1 MDLGGDSMSTRD
13 EARALRDLT
22 YYRKSIMKALCC
34 DEDVVKLVS
43 DDETAI
49 PPNRDLMYENIFP
62 YAYIP
67 DTEKETDTFIC
78 FSVAI
83 PRVENKTYKTMNIY
97 FYIFTHQS
105 LMRTSNGL
113 RTDLLA
119 EAIDKMTNGALG
131 LGLGRIKLD
140 RVEDISPTTHYHGL
154 AVQYTV
160 TDFNRPSIQGDVGWF
175 DEE

>member
-1 MDLGGDSMSTRD
+1 MPTK
-13 EARALRDLT
+13 EETRALRDLT
-22 YYRKSIMKALCC
+22 YYRKSIMKALCSN
-34 DEDVVKLVS
+34 EAVVRLVS
-43 DDETAI
+43 DDDSPTV
-49 PPNRDLMYENIFP
+49 PNRDLMYNNIFP

-67 DTEKETDTFIC
+67 NTEKETDTFIC

-83 PRVENKTYKTMNIY
+83 PRVENKTYKQMDIY
-97 FYIFTHQS
+97 FYVFTHQS

-119 EAIDKMTNGALG
+119 EAIDEMTNGALG

-140 RVEDISPTTHYHGL
+140 RLEDISPTTHYHGL
-154 AVQYTV
+154 AIQYTV
-160 TDFNRPSIQGDVGWF
+160 TEFNRPSIQGDVGWF